1 MKLVM
6 TLLVRDEAD
15 IIRENI
21 LYHLNRGVDFIVATD
36 NLSVDGTLDV
46 LMDFQSRGLLYVIRE
61 TDDNYAQ
68 ARWVTRMARLACTEF
83 AADWVINSDADE
95 FWWPP
100 AGNLKDMLAS
110 VPPEIGSIAAWR
122 GDFLPRP
129 ESEGSVF
136 ERMIYRETRSTN
148 SLGQPLPPKVM
159 HRAMADV
166 EVGQGNHFLVAPR
179 GVNTAGV
186 QGLEHAGFEVERR
199 FLRQVADAH
208 PAPDRHAAGVGRLQA
223 GHDAQQR
230 RLAAAVDP
238 DQADAVAA
246 VDAQIDGVQQ
256 HPLGVLHVDALE
268 RDQVHGRSRPDR
280 WARDFAAA
288 RGQVPDTTLR
298 DSMRALRMGC
308 RSVRRDGARV

>member
-21 LYHLNRGVDFIVATD
+21 LYHLNRIVATD

-186 QGLEHAGFEVERR
+186 QGLGILHFPMRSYGQFSNKIEKGGAAYARNTELPASMGATWRKLYADQQDGRLTAYYESKLLAHEDIERGIGEGR
-199 FLRQVADAH
+199 FVIDTRLRDFLRQ
-208 PAPDRHAAGVGRLQA
+208 Q
-223 GHDAQQR
+223 
-230 RLAAAVDP
+230 AAASP
-238 DQADAVAA
+238 
-246 VDAQIDGVQQ
+246 
-256 HPLGVLHVDALE
+256 
-268 RDQVHGRSRPDR
+268 
-280 WARDFAAA
+280 
-288 RGQVPDTTLR
+288 
-298 DSMRALRMGC
+298 
-308 RSVRRDGARV
+308 